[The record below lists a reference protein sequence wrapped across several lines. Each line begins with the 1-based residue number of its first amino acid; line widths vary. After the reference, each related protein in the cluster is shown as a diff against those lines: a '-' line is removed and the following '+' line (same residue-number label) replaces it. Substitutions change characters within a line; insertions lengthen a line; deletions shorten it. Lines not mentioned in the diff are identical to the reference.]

1 MRRLVVLLLAILYL
15 QPVSAQSLPK
25 RDEAVFEPGEELE
38 YRVRYG
44 FITAGQATL
53 KVAST
58 DVKFNNRPVYH
69 LIANGRTA
77 GSFDVFKR
85 VRNRYDSYIDREEL
99 TPHLYTENIREG
111 NYRRN
116 DKARFYQDQRKVVSA
131 KGTYKGA
138 GQTFDIVSAYYFA
151 RNLDLTGVKI
161 GEEFEMYY
169 YLQDKITTLK
179 VKYLGKETIKT
190 HNGYLRCL
198 KFNPSIQ
205 PGRIFRKD
213 SKLYLWVS
221 DDVNRVPVKANV
233 ELLIGSA
240 TLELM
245 EAKGLKSPLNY
256 TGK

>member
-1 MRRLVVLLLAILYL
+1 M
-15 QPVSAQSLPK
+15 LPK
-25 RDEAVFEPGEELE
+25 RDEAVFGPGEELE

-53 KVAST
+53 KVAAT
-58 DVKFNNRPVYH
+58 DVKFSNRPVWH
-69 LIANGRTA
+69 IIANGRTA

-85 VRNRYDSYIDREEL
+85 VRNRYDSYVDREDL

-116 DKARFYQDQRKVVSA
+116 DKARFYQDQKKIVA
-131 KGTYKGA
+131 TKGTHKGA
-138 GQTFDIVSAYYFA
+138 DQTFDIVSAYYFA
-151 RNLDLTGVKI
+151 RNLDLSGVKI

-169 YLQDKITTLK
+169 YLQNKVTTLK
-179 VKYLGKETIKT
+179 VTYLGKETIKT
-190 HNGYLRCL
+190 HNGYMRCL

-240 TLELM
+240 TLELID
-245 EAKGLKSPLNY
+245 AKGLKTPLNY
-256 TGK
+256 VSK

>member
-1 MRRLVVLLLAILYL
+1 MQRLLSLFAAIFYI
-15 QPVSAQSLPK
+15 QAASAQSLPK
-25 RDEAVFEPGEELE
+25 REEPVFRPGEELV

-53 KVAST
+53 KVEPT
-58 DVKFNNRPVYH
+58 DIKFSSRPVYH
-69 LIANGRTA
+69 LTANGRTA

-85 VRNRYDSYIDREEL
+85 VRNRYDSYIDKEDL
-99 TPHLYTENIREG
+99 IPHLYTENIREG

-116 DKARFYQDQRKVVSA
+116 DKARFYQDQKKIVSG
-131 KGTYKGA
+131 KGTHKGA
-138 GQTFDIVSAYYFA
+138 SQTFDILSAYYFA
-151 RNLDLTGVKI
+151 RNLDLSQVKI
-161 GEEFEMYY
+161 GEEFTMHY
-169 YLQDKITTLK
+169 YLQNKVTTLT

-190 HNGYLRCL
+190 SQGDIRCL

-221 DDVNRVPVKANV
+221 DDMNRVPVKANV

-240 TLELM
+240 TLELSS
-245 EAKGLKSPLNY
+245 AKGLKSPLDY
-256 TGK
+256 SR

>member
-1 MRRLVVLLLAILYL
+1 MQRLLIVLVTLLFV
-15 QPVSAQSLPK
+15 QSVFAQSLPK
-25 RDEAVFEPGEELE
+25 RSEAVFETGEMLS

-44 FITAGQATL
+44 FITAGTASL
-53 KVAST
+53 KVAAT
-58 DVKFNNRPVYH
+58 DVKFNNQPVYH

-85 VRNRYDSYIDREEL
+85 VRNRYDSYIDKGDL
-99 TPHLYTENIREG
+99 TPHLYTENIQEG

-116 DKARFYQDQRKVVSA
+116 DKARFYQDQQKVVSN
-131 KGTYKGA
+131 KGTYKGVK
-138 GQTFDIVSAYYFA
+138 QTFDILSAYYFA
-151 RNLDLTGVKI
+151 RNLDLSQVKV
-161 GEEFEMYY
+161 GEVFTMHY
-169 YLQDKITTLK
+169 YLQDKISTLT
-179 VKYLGKETIKT
+179 VTYLGKETIKT
-190 HNGYLRCL
+190 PDGYLKCL

-240 TLELM
+240 TMELTD
-245 EAKGLKSPLNY
+245 AKGLKSPLNY
-256 TGK
+256 ISK